1 MTKPSKQ
8 PPIICIGDIWEVG
21 DPRLWLKLRPS
32 GAVEIPPTLRGTGFV
47 HIEPPVNSWRTVVRY
62 EPRRVQHRWRNTI
75 PSDGET
81 LLILGPAHGVLVDPQ
96 GCGAVSVLYNGQV
109 GTVERYYFASKET

>member
-47 HIEPPVNSWRTVVRY
+47 HIEPSREIWKSPYRPAEKDVFWVLIDG
-62 EPRRVQHRWRNTI
+62 RV
-75 PSDGET
+75 GYLT
-81 LLILGPAHGVLVDPQ
+81 LSAFYMLADPQ
-96 GCGAVSVLYNGQV
+96 MIYERSNPRKPM
-109 GTVERYYFASKET
+109 VEDDK